1 MKNQTQTTT
10 ARDWLEMDLAMQSGA
25 IWEVQEEK
33 PKKKKKKKNKK
44 YKTSNNDN
52 IKIRPEPVEYGDKKI
67 TNLPE
72 DFIN

>member
-1 MKNQTQTTT
+1 MGNNKVYTTGK
-10 ARDWLEMDLAMQSGA
+10 DWLEMDLAMQSGA

-44 YKTSNNDN
+44 YKISNNDN
-52 IKIRPEPVEYGDKKI
+52 IKIKPEPVEYGNKKI